1 MTRCW
6 LHFLPTIWG
15 LYAVTIA
22 MLCFYRISREGHNDN
37 LQRLAAARAG
47 GAIAE
52 PELEPPAARCPA
64 RADADSVARG
74 AYLVSLL
81 GCGRC
86 HTEGYLT
93 SDSAAGPHL
102 AGSRIGIAYT
112 AYHEDESTPGV
123 VFAPNLTPDP
133 DTGIGGWRRRDIVR
147 AMTFGI
153 GSDRHERLMVMPWP
167 NYNVLTQDDLNAV
180 ADYLLSLD
188 PVRREI
194 PDPIPEGDAI
204 DQPYVRFGVYL
215 FEPAPAAPAVPAAD

>member
-1 MTRCW
+1 MGTRT
-6 LHFLPTIWG
+6 LGFM
-15 LYAVTIA
+15 VT
-22 MLCFYRISREGHNDN
+22 LTLLST
-37 LQRLAAARAG
+37 LA
-47 GAIAE
+47 
-52 PELEPPAARCPA
+52 PPV
-64 RADADSVARG
+64 RADGATEARG
-74 AYLVSLL
+74 EYLVSLL
-81 GCGRC
+81 ACGRC

-123 VFAPNLTPDP
+123 VFAPNLTPDAE
-133 DTGIGGWRRRDIVR
+133 TGIGGWRRRDIVR

-153 GSDRHERLMVMPWP
+153 SRDGHERLMVMPWP
-167 NYNVLTQDDLNAV
+167 NYNALTREDLNAI

-194 PDPIPEGDAI
+194 PAAIPEGEAI

-215 FEPAPAAPAVPAAD
+215 FEPSATTAPAAPQGLSID